1 MVHIDLTLIGD
12 GTKVLGCAGVPLR
25 RQAAWLGQGLALAY
39 GEQVTTVFLDINE
52 DKEHPLVQWARAESE
67 DWEYPLLLINGE
79 VRYKAGLPLAAL
91 KALLE
96 GMGVEPLPPGEG
108 GLPVLPARTP

>member
-12 GTKVLGCAGVPLR
+12 GAKALGCEGVPLKK
-25 RQAAWLGQGLALAY
+25 QAAWLGQGLALAY
-39 GEQVTTVFLDINE
+39 GEQVTTVFLDINK
-52 DKEHPLVQWARAESE
+52 DKENPLVKQVRAKNE
-67 DWEYPLLLINGE
+67 DREYPLLLINGE

-96 GMGVEPLPPGEG
+96 GMGVEPLHPINF
-108 GLPVLPARTP
+108 PVRLR